1 MSVINDVSIDGFIE
15 QSLIQIGST
24 GRLLDLGCGKQP
36 YRHHY
41 AGRCEQVVSADY
53 SVRSKIDVRLSATA
67 LPFPDAS
74 FDVVLFSEV
83 LEHVDEP
90 ARAVSEIARVLKPG
104 GRLLLTV
111 PFNFMQ
117 HEIPYDHTRYTQFGL
132 SALLRRHGLRL
143 AYLSQR
149 GSLLTLLV
157 AQFEFLLRGG
167 FETLNR
173 HAFFQPATRPLGAL
187 ISRVWL
193 AVAQRAWRQPAPR
206 NVHDTAELLAATP
219 HSTRLRGARGHL
231 RHWTLGFNAVAV
243 RQSSK

>member
-15 QSLIQIGST
+15 QSMMQIGRT
-24 GRLLDLGCGKQP
+24 GRLLDLGCGTQP
-36 YRHHY
+36 YKRYY

-90 ARAVSEIARVLKPG
+90 VRAVKEIARVLKPG

-117 HEIPYDHTRYTQFGL
+117 HEVPHDHTRYTQFGL
-132 SALLRRHGLRL
+132 SALLRRHGLQP

-173 HAFFQPATRPLGAL
+173 RRLLKLMTRPLGAL
-187 ISRVWL
+187 VHQTWL
-193 AVAQRAWRQPAPR
+193 AVAQRAWREPASR
-206 NVHDTAELLAATP
+206 NVHDIAELVDATP

-231 RHWTLGFNAVAV
+231 RHWTLGFNVVAV
-243 RQSSK
+243 RQGIA